1 MSKKQFVSYLSDSI
15 LAGLMIGVG
24 GAVSLSSDNR
34 YVGAVL
40 FSLGLL
46 TIVHFKLGLY
56 TGKVGNIV
64 RNGAKFIPEVLVT
77 LLGNA
82 IGTFIAAMLLK
93 MTRIAPALVE
103 KVSATVEAKTS
114 DSVLSM
120 FVLGIFC
127 GMLMFIAVDGF
138 RKNREVSDSTAG
150 YMFVVF
156 PVVVFIICGFNHC
169 IADMFYIFLSGA
181 YSVSSLIYLV
191 VVILGNAAGGML
203 IPAVKLLSEN
213 KL

>member
-82 IGTFIAAMLLK
+82 IGTFISAMLLK

-103 KVSATVEAKTS
+103 KVSATVETKTS

-181 YSVSSLIYLV
+181 YSVSSLIYLA

>member
-103 KVSATVEAKTS
+103 KVSATVETKTS
-114 DSVLSM
+114 DSVLNM

-181 YSVSSLIYLV
+181 YSMSSLIYLV

>member
-1 MSKKQFVSYLSDSI
+1 
-15 LAGLMIGVG
+15 
-24 GAVSLSSDNR
+24 
-34 YVGAVL
+34 
-40 FSLGLL
+40 
-46 TIVHFKLGLY
+46 
-56 TGKVGNIV
+56 
-64 RNGAKFIPEVLVT
+64 
-77 LLGNA
+77 
-82 IGTFIAAMLLK
+82 
-93 MTRIAPALVE
+93 
-103 KVSATVEAKTS
+103 
-114 DSVLSM
+114 M

>member
-103 KVSATVEAKTS
+103 KVSVTVETKTS